1 MRDSEE
7 LAFALYR
14 AESALP
20 LPFERQT
27 FTSWEQLPEKAQES
41 YLAMVNAAFEWLFE
55 HGRISQYIN
64 AEQLE
69 EASKEYRAYLETEN
83 QKNAI

>member
-14 AESALP
+14 AQAALP
-20 LPFERQT
+20 QYEYQPID
-27 FTSWEQLPEKAQES
+27 SWDDLNEEAQER

-64 AEQLE
+64 VEQLE
-69 EASKEYRAYLETEN
+69 EASKEYRAYLETGN